1 MFSPGSDQIK
11 QHSAPGAARP
21 ARTSAVT
28 VIGKRTRH
36 TFAPLAVIPNP
47 HPDGLSGRRRRNSKV
62 GHFLRKI
69 SLNELLQFWNVLKGD
84 MSLVGTRLPTPNEV
98 VAYENWHRRR
108 ISIKSG
114 ITGKWQVSGR
124 NKIID
129 FDDIVRLDLDYI
141 DNWNIWP
148 DVKILLKTIL
158 VVFDRDGSC

>member
-1 MFSPGSDQIK
+1 M
-11 QHSAPGAARP
+11 
-21 ARTSAVT
+21 
-28 VIGKRTRH
+28 
-36 TFAPLAVIPNP
+36 
-47 HPDGLSGRRRRNSKV
+47 
-62 GHFLRKI
+62 RKI